1 MCPCNRVSNTMIH
14 CLRPAS
20 RRRGVAI
27 VEFTFMA
34 PLLLM
39 LLLGMWEVGRML
51 QMQQSLSNAAREGGR
66 QASTGLLTN
75 SQVQQVVRDYLNQA
89 GVPTTNLTVNV
100 TNLTSGGDVSAA
112 TQMDQLQ
119 VDAIVPFQDFRWLS
133 LYLVTD
139 ANTMMTGR
147 AVWPSF
153 KDKEFPATP
162 NPLPGS

>member
-1 MCPCNRVSNTMIH
+1 MIQRT
-14 CLRPAS
+14 CRANQ
-20 RRRGVAI
+20 RRGVAV
-27 VEFTFMA
+27 VEFALLA

-75 SQVQQVVRDYLNQA
+75 AQVQQVVKNYLDQA
-89 GVPTTNLTVNV
+89 GVPTQNLVVNV
-100 TNLTSGGDVSAA
+100 TNLTNGGDVSNSV
-112 TQMDQLQ
+112 QMDQLQ
-119 VDAIVPFQDFRWLS
+119 VDVNVPLQDFRWVS

-139 ANTMMTGR
+139 SSTIMNARTI
-147 AVWPSF
+147 WYSY
-153 KDKEFPATP
+153 KDQDFPTTP